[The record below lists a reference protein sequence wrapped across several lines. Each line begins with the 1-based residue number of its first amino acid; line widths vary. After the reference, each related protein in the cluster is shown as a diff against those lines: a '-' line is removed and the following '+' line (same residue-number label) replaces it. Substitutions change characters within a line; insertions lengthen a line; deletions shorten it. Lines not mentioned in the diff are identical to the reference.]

1 MLHSQRRHPWW
12 FGMKTSRLRGVV
24 SLLVI
29 GASATSGC
37 GGTAPPSAAAV
48 DAQPGIVDLTD
59 PTKPIPP
66 ERFLAPDAARIAPG
80 DQLFLKALSYEDLN
94 GTVTVAQDGRVNLS
108 LLGSVQAGGLTLQQL
123 DDSLTTAYSSYFR
136 NFDLAVILVESTERN
151 VYVLGQVRNPG
162 RFPFAPGDR
171 VLHSLALA
179 GGLQETARENG
190 IVLMRRDPDG
200 SDHAYRFDFAHLH
213 EALTPKDIYLQPGDI
228 VFVPKG
234 RFRTVTDFLKEVLD
248 VAQRGAVTA
257 LLVQE
262 LAIQERVENIS
273 VAR

>member
-1 MLHSQRRHPWW
+1 MNPEP
-12 FGMKTSRLRGVV
+12 
-24 SLLVI
+24 
-29 GASATSGC
+29 A
-37 GGTAPPSAAAV
+37 
-48 DAQPGIVDLTD
+48 IVDLTD

-80 DQLFLKALSYEDLN
+80 DQIFIKALSYEDLN

-108 LLGSVQAGGLTLQQL
+108 LLGTVQAGGLTLQQL

-136 NFDLAVILVESTERN
+136 NFDLAVILVESSARN

-213 EALTPKDIYLQPGDI
+213 EAMAPKDIYLQPGDI
-228 VFVPKG
+228 VYVPKS
-234 RFRTVTDFLKEVLD
+234 RFRTITDFAKEFLD

-257 LLVQE
+257 LLIQD
-262 LAIQERVENIS
+262 LAIQERVQSIS

>member
-1 MLHSQRRHPWW
+1 M
-12 FGMKTSRLRGVV
+12 
-24 SLLVI
+24 
-29 GASATSGC
+29 
-37 GGTAPPSAAAV
+37 
-48 DAQPGIVDLTD
+48 DLSD
-59 PTKPIPP
+59 PTKPVPP

-80 DQLFLKALSYEDLN
+80 DQIFLKVLSYEDLN

-136 NFDLAVILVESTERN
+136 NFDLAVILIESALRN

-200 SDHAYRFDFAHLH
+200 ADHAYRFDFAHLH
-213 EALTPKDIYLQPGDI
+213 QAMAPKDIYLQPGDI
-228 VFVPKG
+228 VYVPKS
-234 RFRTVTDFLKEVLD
+234 RFRTITDFAREFLD
-248 VAQRGAVTA
+248 VAQRSAVTA
-257 LLVQE
+257 LLVQD
-262 LAIQERVENIS
+262 LSINERVQSIS